1 MALDPTANYYADDAV
16 DAIVALLQTEH
27 GDDFDE
33 DAARENLEPIVQEL
47 ETMIRTM
54 LGDAEVAFVAGDF
67 GGDDSNGDTPDNI
80 TATGGTVS

>member
-1 MALDPTANYYADDAV
+1 MALDPTANHYADDAI
-16 DAIVALLQTEH
+16 DAIVALLETEI

-33 DAARENLEPIVQEL
+33 DTARASLEPIVQEL

-67 GGDDSNGDTPDNI
+67 GGSDSNGDTPDSI
-80 TATGGTVS
+80 TATGGAIT